1 MDGFERRRELKKR
14 NILDAALNLF
24 LTNGVQKVSIAEIA
38 SKAAV
43 SQVTIYNYFESKDNL
58 VHEVIIYYV
67 DQVWKDYEQL
77 FNSSLPF
84 YEKVKQIIFNK
95 KEIAAHIHEDFY
107 RYIMK
112 EYAKEKNYIEKLFN
126 EKVLPRLI
134 ELFNEGKKQGYVDPS
149 LSNEVILLYIQ
160 MFKEFFQRKDVYQV
174 ALPLTEELTTLFF
187 YGMYGKRDGKVNE
200 KL

>member
-1 MDGFERRRELKKR
+1 
-14 NILDAALNLF
+14 
-24 LTNGVQKVSIAEIA
+24 
-38 SKAAV
+38 
-43 SQVTIYNYFESKDNL
+43 
-58 VHEVIIYYV
+58 
-67 DQVWKDYEQL
+67 
-77 FNSSLPF
+77 
-84 YEKVKQIIFNK
+84 
-95 KEIAAHIHEDFY
+95 
-107 RYIMK
+107 MK

-134 ELFNEGKKQGYVDPS
+134 ELFNQGKKQGYVDQS

>member
-58 VHEVIIYYV
+58 VHEVITYYV
-67 DQVWKDYEQL
+67 DRVWNDYEQL

-84 YEKVKQIIFNK
+84 YEKVKQIIFDK
-95 KEIAAHIHEDFY
+95 KKLPPTF
-107 RYIMK
+107 MK
-112 EYAKEKNYIEKLFN
+112 IFTN
-126 EKVLPRLI
+126 
-134 ELFNEGKKQGYVDPS
+134 
-149 LSNEVILLYIQ
+149 IL
-160 MFKEFFQRKDVYQV
+160 
-174 ALPLTEELTTLFF
+174 
-187 YGMYGKRDGKVNE
+187 
-200 KL
+200 